1 MIVPRGE
8 HSGISDIKFQEEIS
22 KQLGFDSDNTE
33 HLSDKQEP
41 QKMDVSPVYE
51 VLTALNMPEKVEDIL
66 CPSYH
71 LCLWI
76 QHLKSS
82 LQKTSWKHLNLK
94 QSVTKTLR
102 TKYIP

>member
-1 MIVPRGE
+1 MPRGE

-51 VLTALNMPEKVEDIL
+51 VLTA
-66 CPSYH
+66 
-71 LCLWI
+71 
-76 QHLKSS
+76 
-82 LQKTSWKHLNLK
+82 
-94 QSVTKTLR
+94 
-102 TKYIP
+102 